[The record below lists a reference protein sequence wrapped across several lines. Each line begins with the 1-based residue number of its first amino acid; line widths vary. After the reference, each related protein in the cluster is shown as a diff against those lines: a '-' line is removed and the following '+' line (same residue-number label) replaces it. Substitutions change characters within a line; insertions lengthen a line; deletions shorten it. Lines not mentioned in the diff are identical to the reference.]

1 MAATVRKG
9 IKISGVCLF
18 LLYLTGLVYFLFFA
32 EEYGRSAAV
41 VGYNTRP
48 FREILRYLRYWK
60 ILGLRTVIL
69 NLAGNVIGFMP
80 FGALLPI
87 FSRQMRRP
95 WKITLLSFE
104 ISAIIEIS
112 QLVLQ
117 VGCFDVD
124 DMILNTLGGLLGYL
138 VFWASN
144 RWYFRLGEF
153 LRGQTNRKKEV
164 KYGKAAGLFF

>member
-1 MAATVRKG
+1 
-9 IKISGVCLF
+9 
-18 LLYLTGLVYFLFFA
+18 
-32 EEYGRSAAV
+32 
-41 VGYNTRP
+41 
-48 FREILRYLRYWK
+48 
-60 ILGLRTVIL
+60 
-69 NLAGNVIGFMP
+69 VIGFMP

-144 RWYFRLGEF
+144 RWYFRLGGISSGTDKQKK
-153 LRGQTNRKKEV
+153 RG
-164 KYGKAAGLFF
+164 